1 MKNSKEAS
9 RKTRK
14 PPKGKVYV
22 LVSIK
27 ENLLT
32 ILTKIAVARDE
43 PRTKVIN
50 SIIEE
55 YLEDQG
61 VLNEKHEPAKD

>member
-1 MKNSKEAS
+1 
-9 RKTRK
+9 
-14 PPKGKVYV
+14 
-22 LVSIK
+22 
-27 ENLLT
+27 LT

-61 VLNEKHEPAKD
+61 VLNEKHEPAKN

>member
-1 MKNSKEAS
+1 
-9 RKTRK
+9 
-14 PPKGKVYV
+14 
-22 LVSIK
+22 VSIK

-61 VLNEKHEPAKD
+61 VLNGKHEPTKD